1 MRRNKFLRLQQ
12 RIQPKIWPRDLIK
25 NLATNYEADLTLGQE
40 EMNVVI
46 IMLTNDGKLLVIKSI
61 KNDNNFISINEIE

>member
-12 RIQPKIWPRDLIK
+12 RIHPKIWPRDLIK
-25 NLATNYEADLTLGQE
+25 NLATDYEADLTLGHE

-46 IMLTNDGKLLVIKSI
+46 IMLTNDGKLLIFNSI
-61 KNDNNFISINEIE
+61 KNDKTFHLNHRD